1 MAGVPLVVIDVTIC
15 YWILCNLQQ
24 TMRTLKLRRNIPKLS
39 LYRHFTN
46 TLIFSVIGRLFN
58 NLFGFVATIKINTFY
73 IFVASVVF
81 MAWSLKRHRFVD
93 CLKAWQELWL
103 DEGFWHMLF
112 SFILL
117 VIIILWRP
125 SKNSQRFAFTPLLDN
140 EDEADEDDI

>member
-1 MAGVPLVVIDVTIC
+1 MFLA
-15 YWILCNLQQ
+15 
-24 TMRTLKLRRNIPKLS
+24 
-39 LYRHFTN
+39 
-46 TLIFSVIGRLFN
+46 SVI
-58 NLFGFVATIKINTFY
+58 
-73 IFVASVVF
+73 F

-93 CLKAWQELWL
+93 CLKTWEELWL

-140 EDEADEDDI
+140 EEDADDDDIEGQETEIFGTNLFYLIQLLFGL